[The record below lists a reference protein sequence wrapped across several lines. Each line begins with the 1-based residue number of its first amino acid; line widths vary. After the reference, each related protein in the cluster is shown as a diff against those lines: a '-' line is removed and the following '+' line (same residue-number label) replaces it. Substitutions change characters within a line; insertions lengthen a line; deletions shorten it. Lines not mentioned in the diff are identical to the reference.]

1 MNDMNKKKI
10 LGEERRTFILES
22 LLNANKPL
30 SGSELSKKTH
40 VSRQVIVQDISL
52 LKARNEP
59 IIATSQG
66 YVYMKSQAMQPS
78 FERVIACM
86 HPPERVQE
94 ELTIIVDHGVTVEDV
109 KVEHPIYGDL
119 TALIMVSNRHE
130 VEQYMKK
137 VYATKASYL
146 LQLTGGIH
154 LHTIKADSVQKLD
167 SVCLALEK
175 ANILLEE

>member
-1 MNDMNKKKI
+1 MNDINKKKI
-10 LGEERRTFILES
+10 LGEERRTFILEC

-66 YVYMKSQAMQPS
+66 YLYLKPQSLQSS
-78 FERVIACM
+78 FERVIACV
-86 HPPERVQE
+86 HTPDRVIE
-94 ELTIIVDHGVTVEDV
+94 ELTILVDHGITVEDV

-119 TALIMVSNRHE
+119 TASIMVSNRHE
-130 VEQYMKK
+130 VEQYMNK
-137 VYATKASYL
+137 VFDTKASYL
-146 LQLTGGIH
+146 SQLTGGIH
-154 LHTIKADSVQKLD
+154 LHTIRADSIEKLNA
-167 SVCLALEK
+167 VCLALEK
-175 ANILLEE
+175 AGILLEE